1 MAQSEERDRALA
13 DYRVKLREHAE
24 LEARCVRAPARAL
37 ASALARARRPSPARA
52 PMPPCPWPPPLVVCS
67 VAGKRAALTA
77 LRRKYAKT
85 EDDIKALRSTGQ
97 MVGELLKQLDEER

>member
-1 MAQSEERDRALA
+1 MR
-13 DYRVKLREHAE
+13 
-24 LEARCVRAPARAL
+24 ARAG
-37 ASALARARRPSPARA
+37 ARARLCPCARSPPSPARA